1 MNRRTLAL
9 PKTIAVILL
18 LPLLFGCGKP
28 DESKN
33 ETDQGQRGLQTQK
46 GPYGGKLFELA
57 DDHSLHAEL
66 VKDYQAD
73 RVIVYILNASF
84 VPQPNAAPDVTLVIT
99 GPFAGSSAFLLR
111 PPNRSNGKSAQFELI
126 DEQLEPQLESEG
138 VEVELHITIND
149 KKVCWGPS
157 I

>member
-57 DDHSLHAEL
+57 DDHSLHA
-66 VKDYQAD
+66 
-73 RVIVYILNASF
+73 
-84 VPQPNAAPDVTLVIT
+84 
-99 GPFAGSSAFLLR
+99 
-111 PPNRSNGKSAQFELI
+111 
-126 DEQLEPQLESEG
+126 
-138 VEVELHITIND
+138 
-149 KKVCWGPS
+149 
-157 I
+157 